1 VHALGWTRDQVREY
15 LAANTALSHHEV
27 RTETDRYIAVPGQ
40 ALAYKMGELT
50 IRRLRLEAEQALGE
64 RFDVRDFHHAV
75 LKHGPVPLS
84 TLEANVRAW
93 ISEARSS
100 TAP

>member
-1 VHALGWTRDQVREY
+1 VREH

-27 RTETDRYIAVPGQ
+27 RSETDRYIAVPGQ

-64 RFDVRDFHHAV
+64 RFAVRDFHHAV

-84 TLEANVRAW
+84 RWRRTCARGSARRAAAPRRDPRGAQQAN
-93 ISEARSS
+93 
-100 TAP
+100 